1 MGPILDFFGSL
12 GRYFHAAYEFA
23 ISLAGSFEVLPL
35 LSFFC
40 FVDGV
45 APLLPSETLMIGL
58 GSLWGQGKAVHGGLV
73 ILFGALGAFAG
84 DVLAYHLGR
93 LIPLAKMPG
102 FRGEKGEKKIRHTQR
117 ALIKR
122 GTMYILA
129 ARFVPLG
136 RVAVNMTAGA
146 IRYPRNRFIPT
157 SLIACFIWSGYSVFL
172 GMLAGKLVHDSP
184 IIAIA
189 VGIASGILFGKL
201 LDIIMGKIAKWW
213 YGEKYDLA
221 MQAQQQRVLQELGAD
236 PEAHAQ
242 DEAEAQGAAN
252 NKAEVE
258 DSSETD
264 LVEETEGADEP
275 KGKNETD

>member
-1 MGPILDFFGSL
+1 MGPLRHFFNEIAG
-12 GRYFHAAYEFA
+12 YFNVAYDFA

-35 LSFFC
+35 LAFFC

-58 GSLWGQGKAVHGGLV
+58 GSLWGQGKAVHGLLV

-93 LIPLAKMPG
+93 LIPLSKMPG

-146 IRYPRNRFIPT
+146 IRYPRNRFVPT
-157 SLIACFIWSGYSVFL
+157 SLVACFVWSAYSVSL

-184 IIAIA
+184 VIAII
-189 VGIASGILFGKL
+189 VGVASGIVFGKL
-201 LDIIMGKIAKWW
+201 LDILMGKIAKWW
-213 YGEKYDLA
+213 YGEKYELA
-221 MQAQQQRVLQELGAD
+221 MQAQQKRVLEELGAD
-236 PEAHAQ
+236 MEAHAA
-242 DEAEAQGAAN
+242 DESAEAAEAGDAGDAGEAEASDASAGASDA
-252 NKAEVE
+252 
-258 DSSETD
+258 SSD
-264 LVEETEGADEP
+264 ASNQP
-275 KGKNETD
+275 K